1 MPSNFRSEPRR
12 IPGGFLFGCGHGL
25 ALLGGHL
32 KKQSKKQTV
41 VREIGGADSN
51 QEKECK
57 KEKEGVES
65 KKVENKTKESD
76 GPCGPSQLGALSSS
90 ILGGWWCALSTR
102 TMRLARSS
110 RFVSVLNAK
119 EHA

>member
-1 MPSNFRSEPRR
+1 M
-12 IPGGFLFGCGHGL
+12 IKLPGIRKGYNKELEMH
-25 ALLGGHL
+25 
-32 KKQSKKQTV
+32 KKK
-41 VREIGGADSN
+41 
-51 QEKECK
+51 
-57 KEKEGVES
+57 KEGVES